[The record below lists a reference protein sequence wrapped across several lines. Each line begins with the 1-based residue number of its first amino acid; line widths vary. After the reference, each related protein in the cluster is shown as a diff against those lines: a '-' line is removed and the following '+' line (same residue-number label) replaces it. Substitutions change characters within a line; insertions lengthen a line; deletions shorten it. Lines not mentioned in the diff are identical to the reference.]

1 MKVVSRSPPTTLL
14 PAASSKE
21 QQIASL
27 QALGNE
33 NVLASRGEAERVTIC
48 SSPPDVGQPEH
59 LLKGRLSQPQPRPR
73 NRYRAQG
80 SVPVEGG
87 FSTCVTHAAALGLG
101 LICCDP
107 CSHRECVQAVLLPFL
122 GSVG

>member
-1 MKVVSRSPPTTLL
+1 MKVVSRSPLTALL

-27 QALGNE
+27 QTLGNE
-33 NVLASRGEAERVTIC
+33 NVLASRGEAERTTIC

-59 LLKGRLSQPQPRPR
+59 LLKGRLSRPQPQPR

-80 SVPVEGG
+80 SVPMGDV
-87 FSTCVTHAAALGLG
+87 FSTCVTHTAVLGLG
-101 LICCDP
+101 LICCGP
-107 CSHRECVQAVLLPFL
+107 CSRRECVQTGELPFL